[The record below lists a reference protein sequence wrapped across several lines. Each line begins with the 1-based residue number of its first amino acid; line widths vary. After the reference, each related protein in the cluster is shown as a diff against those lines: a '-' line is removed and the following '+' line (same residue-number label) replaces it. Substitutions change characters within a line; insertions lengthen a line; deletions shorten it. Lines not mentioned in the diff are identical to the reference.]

1 MGKFNEIMAKINMLF
16 ASGIAKS
23 LGPVVSQQPPVTPAT
38 PLQPPV
44 TPSGISPTPQ
54 KPSFTAGTNQQP
66 PVVSHSPGH
75 GSTQQQS
82 VTSAASETT
91 QPLPLSE
98 VSMSEMPEVIEVSMF
113 LYVTYYMQLYVY
125 KLTNMFIL
133 IDYGCPTQVRT
144 GSDHELMGSRK
155 VVSLFTKSRNRGNF
169 AALMTAELFDK
180 ETRRISNVRGWGKEK
195 LNPDIMEYVF

>member
-1 MGKFNEIMAKINMLF
+1 MESKFNEIMAKINLLF

-23 LGPVVSQQPPVTPAT
+23 LGPVVSQQSPVTPAT

-44 TPSGISPTPQ
+44 TPSVISPTPQ
-54 KPSFTAGTNQQP
+54 KPSFTVGTNQQP
-66 PVVSHSPGH
+66 PVMSHSPSH
-75 GSTQQQS
+75 GSSQQQ

-125 KLTNMFIL
+125 KLTNMFI
-133 IDYGCPTQVRT
+133 IINYGCPTQVRT

-155 VVSLFTKSRNRGNF
+155 VVSLFIKSRNRGNF

-195 LNPDIMEYVF
+195 LDPDIMEYVL